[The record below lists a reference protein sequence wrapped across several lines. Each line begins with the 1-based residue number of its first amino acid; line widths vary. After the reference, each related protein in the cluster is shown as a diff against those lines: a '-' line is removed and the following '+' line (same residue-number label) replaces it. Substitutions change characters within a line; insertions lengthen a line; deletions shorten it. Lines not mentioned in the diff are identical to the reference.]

1 MTTHKVPLPP
11 HCFFSFRQMASKL
24 TRWLFATKTDIIYC
38 IRKKKKLSYFQKKK
52 KVMLPIVSFDSFSR
66 PNSKE
71 KISEKL
77 HLRVVEWCGAC
88 RVLFV
93 GAECKYSCASLTQIK
108 PNKSP
113 WVVNTKWSG
122 KLGVTLLIWWMLTAN
137 TDDFFSK

>member
-1 MTTHKVPLPP
+1 
-11 HCFFSFRQMASKL
+11 MAACYKYRHHL
-24 TRWLFATKTDIIYC
+24 LY
-38 IRKKKKLSYFQKKK
+38 QKKK
-52 KVMLPIVSFDSFSR
+52 SKLFSKKQK
-66 PNSKE
+66 SDATHYLFWFIFQAQFQE
-71 KISEKL
+71 KMSEKL

-137 TDDFFSK
+137 TDNFFSK